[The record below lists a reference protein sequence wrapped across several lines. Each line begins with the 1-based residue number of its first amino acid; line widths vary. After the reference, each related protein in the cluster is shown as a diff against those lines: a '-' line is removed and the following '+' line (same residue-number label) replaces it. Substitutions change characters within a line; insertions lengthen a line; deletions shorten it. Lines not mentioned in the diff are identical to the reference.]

1 MKSLKFSVYP
11 LEVFLA
17 TAHFQNIPVSAGAD
31 SLRKD
36 NTQIIKNSL
45 SESAA

>member
-1 MKSLKFSVYP
+1 MKFLNFSAYP

-17 TAHFQNIPVSAGAD
+17 TAHFQNISVSAGAD
-31 SLRKD
+31 SLPKD
-36 NTQIIKNSL
+36 NSQKIKNSL